1 MCDVRHVRCATC
13 SCDVRRATCDVRRTT
28 DYELRTTDYG
38 PRTETNPM
46 RKRSL
51 WILMLVAIAALV
63 ATVAAGSG
71 GSSVFTDWIARMHGV
86 PGH

>member
-1 MCDVRHVRCATC
+1 
-13 SCDVRRATCDVRRTT
+13 
-28 DYELRTTDYG
+28 
-38 PRTETNPM
+38 M

-51 WILMLVAIAALV
+51 WILVLVALAAVV

-71 GSSVFTDWIARMHGV
+71 GSNVFTDWIARMHGA